1 MICPSCGDSVPDG
14 SRFCPKCGVDLF
26 LFKNG
31 FFCVRCGARLSSSK
45 SFCPKCGAPSAMAS
59 SSASS
64 SAARASAYSA
74 ASSVSGAGAS
84 AFTAASEDS
93 VTAAV
98 SASTESESSS
108 SAGFF
113 ADTQYGSVRVNASV
127 SSSGAAPK
135 GFQNSGSR
143 KTQIFY
149 HSRLP
154 SGDGSP
160 LPEDFQEKL
169 MNQIR
174 NARQNISANGSNRGN
189 GSFVFESRGNGQ
201 HTFRSG
207 ANNGNNL
214 PEGFWENF
222 NNIFKTAFPRN
233 SNGSGSSSSGNDN
246 SSGGSA
252 DARSFSDGNNSANNS
267 SGSFDSGEFR
277 GNGQH
282 NFRFSSDNGNNLPE
296 SFWENF
302 DNMFKTLFPQNSS
315 SSGNGNSG
323 GNAGASADA
332 APDDSFAY
340 APHNGGKQNNQNE
353 QEQHDFQDSF
363 NDNYEFPEDLRED
376 FSGPSGEYAGPD
388 ESVKDRS
395 NGRDNAR
402 DGSAAGFAD
411 SFASAS
417 PAGKER
423 NKRDEQQEQDDS
435 QDSFNDVNDYSEEIW
450 QDFLRKSREYTRTN
464 GNTIDPDYAG
474 NGATYAGSH
483 GQDRRQDKG
492 HAAYRHKEE
501 TTCRFTHWE
510 KEEFR
515 RLNLSLD
522 AAQRIMMLHI
532 IFIPAG
538 LYLSALSLGYLAFT
552 APAKIRQAEY
562 FLEKCGCPES
572 VRLCRRELKTM
583 IFFKIMAVLVTLG
596 FIIVAA
602 VSAGAAAGML
612 DYSQTAVWQLFLI
625 PAVIWAVSL
634 PFQIISFMTF
644 RGIRKDLKNLA
655 PLK

>member
-1 MICPSCGDSVPDG
+1 
-14 SRFCPKCGVDLF
+14 
-26 LFKNG
+26 
-31 FFCVRCGARLSSSK
+31 
-45 SFCPKCGAPSAMAS
+45 
-59 SSASS
+59 
-64 SAARASAYSA
+64 
-74 ASSVSGAGAS
+74 
-84 AFTAASEDS
+84 
-93 VTAAV
+93 
-98 SASTESESSS
+98 
-108 SAGFF
+108 
-113 ADTQYGSVRVNASV
+113 
-127 SSSGAAPK
+127 
-135 GFQNSGSR
+135 
-143 KTQIFY
+143 
-149 HSRLP
+149 
-154 SGDGSP
+154 
-160 LPEDFQEKL
+160 

-174 NARQNISANGSNRGN
+174 NARQNYSANGSNRGN

-207 ANNGNNL
+207 ADNGNNL

-222 NNIFKTAFPRN
+222 GNMFKTAFPRN
-233 SNGSGSSSSGNDN
+233 SNGSGSSSSGND
-246 SSGGSA
+246 
-252 DARSFSDGNNSANNS
+252 NNSANNS

-296 SFWENF
+296 GFWENF

-332 APDDSFAY
+332 ASDDSFAY

-376 FSGPSGEYAGPD
+376 FSGQSGEYAGPN

-402 DGSAAGFAD
+402 DGSGAGFAD

-417 PAGKER
+417 PTGKER
-423 NKRDEQQEQDDS
+423 NKRDEQQELDDS

-450 QDFLRKSREYTRTN
+450 QDFLRKSREYINTNGSGN
-464 GNTIDPDYAG
+464 GNTITIDPDDAD
-474 NGATYAGSH
+474 NGASYAGSY
-483 GQDRRQDKG
+483 GRDRRQDKS
-492 HAAYRHKEE
+492 HAAYHPD
-501 TTCRFTHWE
+501 TGAACRFTHWE

-522 AAQRIMMLHI
+522 AAQRIMILHI

-572 VRLCRRELKTM
+572 ARLCRRELKTM